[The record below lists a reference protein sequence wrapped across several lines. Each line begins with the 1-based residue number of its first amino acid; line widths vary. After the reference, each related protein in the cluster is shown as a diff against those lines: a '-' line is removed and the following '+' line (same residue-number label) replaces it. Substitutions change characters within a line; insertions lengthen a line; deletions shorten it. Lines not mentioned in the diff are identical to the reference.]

1 MFINKEV
8 LNGKKLFSN
17 KEVLNG
23 KTISLIRRIRTDT
36 SCQTDQ
42 VVMVM
47 MIARGVAY
55 GNRCVEAVAV
65 GVVVVLLAVA
75 VVVAELLRSW

>member
-1 MFINKEV
+1 
-8 LNGKKLFSN
+8 
-17 KEVLNG
+17 
-23 KTISLIRRIRTDT
+23 
-36 SCQTDQ
+36 
-42 VVMVM
+42 MVM

-55 GNRCVEAVAV
+55 GNRWVVAVAV

>member
-1 MFINKEV
+1 
-8 LNGKKLFSN
+8 
-17 KEVLNG
+17 
-23 KTISLIRRIRTDT
+23 
-36 SCQTDQ
+36 
-42 VVMVM
+42 M

-75 VVVAELLRSW
+75 VVVSSGLSRGADERFCEGEDQLHRVGCSES